1 VSKQAGIGDSS
12 RKSIP
17 KRVVNGAV
25 LALLTLLL
33 AACTEPRTGAVKASH
48 GLSDAAWVR
57 LLADL
62 KAFERR
68 IGFEGTRNFLRTDS
82 RKQSFPF
89 CGRVSRLYLPYS
101 YQDPAIRWFDD
112 KECGGAEENVD
123 IFTGE
128 SEAVGES
135 GTPVTQSMLQAPL
148 ERIMYVVFHEDCHDQ
163 FAFPHGF
170 EEALCNVV
178 AYGAML
184 GFSREQ
190 YGQRSPEFEAV
201 ERYVEEGARHARLTV
216 AFYDELAG
224 LYGRH
229 DRLELSTAALLK
241 ARAQTFA
248 KAARA
253 LDWDGDEVNNV
264 FLANAMTY
272 SRHYDFAADVL
283 HGLGDDLPRAIT
295 FFRHVD
301 SIKPTPAQ
309 IMRTQKLGTESSV
322 EFVRAYEAVV
332 VETTRKALRE
342 VAPIL

>member
-1 VSKQAGIGDSS
+1 M
-12 RKSIP
+12 RL
-17 KRVVNGAV
+17 VNGAG
-25 LALLTLLL
+25 LALLALLL
-33 AACTEPRTGAVKASH
+33 AACTEPRTAGVKGSNGHANP
-48 GLSDAAWVR
+48 AWVS

-68 IGFEGTRNFLRTDS
+68 IGFESTRNFLRTDTH
-82 RKQSFPF
+82 KQSFPF

-112 KECGGAEENVD
+112 KKCGGGEENVD
-123 IFTGE
+123 VFTGE

-135 GTPVTQSMLQAPL
+135 GTPVTQSMLEAPL

-170 EEALCNVV
+170 EEAVCNVI

-184 GFSREQ
+184 AFSKEH
-190 YGQRSPEFEAV
+190 YGRGSPEFASV
-201 ERYVEEGARHARLTV
+201 ERYVEEGARDARLTV
-216 AFYDELAG
+216 TYYDEIAA
-224 LYGRH
+224 LYARH
-229 DRLELSTAALLK
+229 DRSELSTAALLK
-241 ARAQTFA
+241 LRAHTFA

-253 LDWDGDEVNNV
+253 LDWDAGEVNNV

-283 HGLGDDLPRAIT
+283 HALGDDLARAIA

-309 IMRTQKLGTESSV
+309 VMAAQKLGSESSV

-342 VAPIL
+342 VAAIL

>member
-1 VSKQAGIGDSS
+1 M
-12 RKSIP
+12 RLL
-17 KRVVNGAV
+17 NGVA
-25 LALLTLLL
+25 LALVALAL
-33 AACTEPRTGAVKASH
+33 AACTEPRTTAVKGSNGHSNAQWVNL
-48 GLSDAAWVR
+48 LS
-57 LLADL
+57 DL
-62 KAFERR
+62 KAFERE
-68 IGFEGTRNFLRTDS
+68 IGFEATRNFLRTDT
-82 RKQSFPF
+82 RRQSFPF

-112 KECGGAEENVD
+112 KECGGREENVD
-123 IFTGE
+123 VFTGE

-135 GTPVTQSMLQAPL
+135 GTPVTRSMLEAPL

-170 EEALCNVV
+170 EESVCNVV

-184 GFSREQ
+184 GFSREH

-216 AFYDELAG
+216 TFYDELAA

-229 DRLELSTAALLK
+229 DRSELSTAALLK
-241 ARAQTFA
+241 ARAQTFV

-253 LDWDGDEVNNV
+253 LDWDADEVNNV

-283 HGLGDDLPRAIT
+283 HALGDDLGRAIA

-301 SIKPTPAQ
+301 SVKPTPAQ
-309 IMRTQKLGTESSV
+309 VMLAGKLESESSI

-332 VETTRKALRE
+332 VETTRKALGE